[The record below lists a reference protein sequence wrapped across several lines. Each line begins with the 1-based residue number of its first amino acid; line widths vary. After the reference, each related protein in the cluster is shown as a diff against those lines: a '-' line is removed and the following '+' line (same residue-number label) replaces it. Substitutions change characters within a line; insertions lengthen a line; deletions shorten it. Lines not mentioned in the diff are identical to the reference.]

1 MTISNEAKIGIFA
14 TLTII
19 AAFLGYNFLK
29 GKSIL
34 NKSVTLYTDIP
45 DAKQLPRSAPIFF
58 RGVEVGNV
66 QDLFF
71 KADGKKN
78 VTLALNFK
86 QNPGIPKNAVAQ
98 LFSNGVLGGT
108 AVELLF
114 DHTCEGGDCADNGD
128 YLKGVVQGKLEGYIG
143 KPTDLAP
150 YMDTVAT
157 GLTRLIDALNNNLKQ
172 PDNEVGKS
180 LRDIQVTLANMRK
193 ATASLSQLMSASS
206 GTLTGTFKNMESI
219 TGNLNANNDQISKM
233 LSNFNDVSGK
243 ANTIDF
249 SKINTATEGV
259 GQSVDEL
266 KKTLSATQNSLNELT
281 QSIKKI
287 NSGQGT
293 IGQFAT
299 NDSVYQN
306 LNMTLLQT
314 QALMQDVRLNPKR
327 YINLNPFRKYKTY
340 QVPAQD
346 PLLDTLQRRFNSM
359 QKIKN

>member
-1 MTISNEAKIGIFA
+1 MTISNEARIGIFA

-78 VTLALNFK
+78 VTLALSFK
-86 QNPGIPKNAVAQ
+86 QNPGIPKDAVAM

-114 DHTCEGGDCADNGD
+114 DQTCEGGNCADNGD
-128 YLKGVVQGKLEGYIG
+128 YLKGIVQGKLEGYIG

-157 GLTRLIDALNNNLKQ
+157 GLTRLIDALSNNLKQ

-180 LRDIQVTLANMRK
+180 LRDIQLTLANLRQ
-193 ATASLSQLMSASS
+193 ATASLSQLMAASS
-206 GTLTGTFKNMESI
+206 GTLTGTLKNVESI
-219 TGNLNANNDQISKM
+219 TSNLNNNNEKITSMLGNLK
-233 LSNFNDVSGK
+233 DVTGK
-243 ANTIDF
+243 ANTVDF
-249 SKINTATEGV
+249 SKINTATDGI

-266 KKTLSATQNSLNELT
+266 KKTLTATQNSLNELT
-281 QSIKKI
+281 ISIKKI

-293 IGQFAT
+293 VGQFAT

-306 LNMTLLQT
+306 LNMTLLHT

-340 QVPAQD
+340 QTPTQD
-346 PLLDTLQRRFNSM
+346 PLLDTLQLRYNAM